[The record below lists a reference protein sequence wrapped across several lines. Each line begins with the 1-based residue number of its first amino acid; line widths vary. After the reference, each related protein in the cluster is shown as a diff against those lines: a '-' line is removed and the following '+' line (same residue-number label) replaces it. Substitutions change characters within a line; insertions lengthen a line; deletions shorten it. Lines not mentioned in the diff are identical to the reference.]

1 MPKSSVVSL
10 FDRPRWSVE
19 DARAVLAALDQSG
32 QSVSVFAAE
41 HGLDPQRVYVWRRRL
56 GVGAEATMFREI
68 AVQRTPRTPPAT
80 APFEVEWASGVRVR
94 VPASFDESMLICLLG
109 ALAQADVC

>member
-68 AVQRTPRTPPAT
+68 AVQMTPRTPPR
-80 APFEVEWASGVRVR
+80 PLRSRSSGRRVSASAFLPRPTSR
-94 VPASFDESMLICLLG
+94 C
-109 ALAQADVC
+109 